1 MSKFGE
7 AMSRVMK
14 STMSTE
20 DDIMNFIDECIDKFI
35 EQINKGFGYIVE
47 DDVMR
52 QFNGMFSGFENE
64 IFNQEELENY
74 IVTKLNEKGLIKS
87 MDEIDFDE
95 M

>member
-1 MSKFGE
+1 MSKFEE
-7 AMSRVMK
+7 AMSRVME

-20 DDIMNFIDECIDKFI
+20 ADIMSFIDECIDKFV

-52 QFNGMFSGFENE
+52 QFNGMFPGFENE

>member
-1 MSKFGE
+1 MSKFEE
-7 AMSRVMK
+7 AMSRVME

-52 QFNGMFSGFENE
+52 QFNGMFPGFENK

-74 IVTKLNEKGLIKS
+74 IVTKLNEEGLIKS

-95 M
+95 I

>member
-1 MSKFGE
+1 MSKFDE
-7 AMSRVMK
+7 AMSRVME

-20 DDIMNFIDECIDKFI
+20 DDIMSFIDVCIDKFI
-35 EQINKGFGYIVE
+35 EQIKEGFGYIVE

-52 QFNGMFSGFENE
+52 QFIGMFPGFENE

-74 IVTKLNEKGLIKS
+74 VVTKLDEEGLIKS
-87 MDEIDFDE
+87 IDEIDSVE

>member
-1 MSKFGE
+1 MSKFE
-7 AMSRVMK
+7 KAMSHVIE

-20 DDIMNFIDECIDKFI
+20 DDIMNFIDECINKFI

-64 IFNQEELENY
+64 IFNQKELENY

-87 MDEIDFDE
+87 MDEINFDE